1 MKTLETSKTLLVT
14 NRSRME
20 DSKIKTLINSPLLSG
35 PWCRTWS
42 HNKCIQMQVHVV
54 TAKTNIKTTTNRTNK
69 IKDIRIALT
78 ARTHTPTMVR
88 DVVDT
93 SKDKDKATTATKT
106 CKCKSKIQFNPDH
119 NQCHLCQC
127 HNPTLCHYLSQV
139 HPWVAQ
145 WASQLNPLAKLLLQ
159 VTQWLEASILL
170 LSQSLVQLMK
180 WTPIT
185 NRLSVVPFSTLF
197 QSWLAQT
204 LLK

>member
-119 NQCHLCQC
+119 NQCH
-127 HNPTLCHYLSQV
+127 NPEPSVQERKAGCGHWDFVSSAPRAEIWNFNSLHQSSQV
-139 HPWVAQ
+139 SNLAQ
-145 WASQLNPLAKLLLQ
+145 HARTWNLAS
-159 VTQWLEASILL
+159 
-170 LSQSLVQLMK
+170 LSS
-180 WTPIT
+180 
-185 NRLSVVPFSTLF
+185 FSTSLWGRDTNI
-197 QSWLAQT
+197 SGP
-204 LLK
+204 